1 MSCRPGANED
11 EATPSPDTAYSH
23 RPEGGEPSRLP
34 GPTTLPPTSSLF
46 EHNPTPE
53 IIQDQSS
60 PYLTRQFQP
69 PYNLPKKHP
78 LYMSEMEPNAPVHHV
93 YHPPSRPN
101 SHYAQIPAELVP
113 TMNRALVYPPQHH
126 SPQPQRQFKKIVQRQ
141 HDPSKAGRRSSP
153 MSISSLQNEEIKI
166 RSPTM
171 DPEVSQPFHR
181 PLDIFVPEQRPSSY
195 TGSHSAQTPLSHSH
209 SSSSHSSQNHS
220 SHGSSS
226 SYSGQRQTPRS
237 MPISGLLSD
246 DPRFVCPLNQ
256 QSESNLLSP
265 TMKPPQPTFTIRMRQ
280 QPLAARA
287 CGFGERDRRV
297 IDPPPILQMDVS
309 SPNAT
314 PEELKALLRQP
325 YAVVHCTLWDPVND
339 RDDTAMPGTTDKRQ
353 QRRLMGTLVA
363 SPFVGNDEHN
373 VEGCFFCFP
382 DLSVRT
388 PGTYSLKFQLVTLD
402 PSRMGPGS
410 SSPIRSTVKSAVFHV
425 YNAKDFKGM
434 RASTELTKRLKHQG
448 CLISVK
454 KGNARNEKNERD
466 YDDEEDDDDEDDEP
480 SQRKAAKRPKR

>member
-1 MSCRPGANED
+1 
-11 EATPSPDTAYSH
+11 
-23 RPEGGEPSRLP
+23 
-34 GPTTLPPTSSLF
+34 
-46 EHNPTPE
+46 
-53 IIQDQSS
+53 
-60 PYLTRQFQP
+60 
-69 PYNLPKKHP
+69 
-78 LYMSEMEPNAPVHHV
+78 
-93 YHPPSRPN
+93 
-101 SHYAQIPAELVP
+101 
-113 TMNRALVYPPQHH
+113 
-126 SPQPQRQFKKIVQRQ
+126 
-141 HDPSKAGRRSSP
+141 

-195 TGSHSAQTPLSHSH
+195 TGSHSAQNPLSNSH